1 MMRDAYFIDAPTAL
15 EYLKELG
22 SAADEE
28 IDIFEAAL
36 ALALQEHPGK
46 SADQYRQHIVK
57 LAAQLREKYADL
69 IEEDG
74 LPEGAETRILALR
87 AVMTRLQGY
96 AGDSVHY
103 DDIQNADII
112 RCIDR
117 RLGMPITLSIVAI
130 AAALK
135 AGWPV
140 CGLNFPGHFL
150 IRFDGEKGKR
160 FILDAF
166 NLFAE
171 VDAASMRQLLKANLG
186 QSAELSAAYY
196 EAASA
201 REILIRLQNNI
212 KFRLIEAED
221 YTGAL
226 ACVEVMKLFAPEEY
240 RLLFDEGI
248 LLSRLERPSAA
259 IEALRAYLD
268 KTPNAKDK
276 MQVLSIINELTAS
289 MN

>member
-1 MMRDAYFIDAPTAL
+1 MLEAHFTDAPTAL
-15 EYLKELG
+15 EYLKALG
-22 SAADEE
+22 HVADED

-46 SADQYRQHIVK
+46 SADQYRQHIIK
-57 LAAQLREKYADL
+57 LAAQLREKYSAL

-96 AGDSVHY
+96 AGDAVHY

-160 FILDAF
+160 YILDAF
-166 NLFAE
+166 NLYEE
-171 VDAASMRQLLKANLG
+171 VDAASMRKLLKEHLG
-186 QSAELSAAYY
+186 AAAELSAAYY

-221 YTGAL
+221 YKGAL
-226 ACVEVMKLFAPEEY
+226 ACVEMMKLFAPQEH
-240 RLLFDEGI
+240 RLFFDEGI
-248 LLSRLERPSAA
+248 LLSRLERPAAA
-259 IEALRAYLD
+259 IDALRAYLD
-268 KTPNAKDK
+268 KAPNAKDK
-276 MQVLSIINELTAS
+276 MQVLAIINELTAS